1 MKYLALK
8 ANDTFIDIWG
18 VEDDEEMTFDD
29 YVRGYGEP
37 LNEGVKY
44 SLHEV
49 DIKSL
54 KLIEEDEDD

>member
-18 VEDDEEMTFDD
+18 VPDDEEMTFED
-29 YVRGYGEP
+29 YCHGYGEP
-37 LNEGVKY
+37 LNEGIKY

-49 DIKSL
+49 EINSI
-54 KLIEEDEDD
+54 KLIEEDEE